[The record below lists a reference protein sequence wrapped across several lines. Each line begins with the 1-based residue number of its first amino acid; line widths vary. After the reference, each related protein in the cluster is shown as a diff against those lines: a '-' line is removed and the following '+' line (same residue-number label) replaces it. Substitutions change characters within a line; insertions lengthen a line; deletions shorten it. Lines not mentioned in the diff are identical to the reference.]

1 MAVLATN
8 DHSENFSIK
17 MMNNQ
22 QEANRE
28 INNLRALPIHNNIV
42 KFVEAFLDSGR
53 YYIVLEYIEGCS
65 LHSHIQTLG
74 PNPTETILLPILQ
87 QMLNALVQIHAAGI
101 VHMDVKPEN
110 FMYEVATGRVVLIDF
125 GVSETIGSERD
136 SPFIGTPFYLAPE
149 IARTP
154 ESTGKF
160 SWLDPVLNQSIADIW
175 SFGMIMQWIMTGRFP
190 YKCLQSQ
197 VTLVFEIA
205 NIVKTPIIDELQ
217 KNSSLFGLFMLDIVK
232 RCLQIDPQLRPTA
245 QELLTL
251 ITEYKS
257 P

>member
-28 INNLRALPIHNNIV
+28 IQNLRALPIHNNIV

-74 PNPTETILLPILQ
+74 PNPTETFLLPILQ

-110 FMYEVATGRVVLIDF
+110 WA
-125 GVSETIGSERD
+125 SC
-136 SPFIGTPFYLAPE
+136 
-149 IARTP
+149 
-154 ESTGKF
+154 
-160 SWLDPVLNQSIADIW
+160 LD
-175 SFGMIMQWIMTGRFP
+175 
-190 YKCLQSQ
+190 
-197 VTLVFEIA
+197 
-205 NIVKTPIIDELQ
+205 
-217 KNSSLFGLFMLDIVK
+217 
-232 RCLQIDPQLRPTA
+232 
-245 QELLTL
+245 
-251 ITEYKS
+251 
-257 P
+257 